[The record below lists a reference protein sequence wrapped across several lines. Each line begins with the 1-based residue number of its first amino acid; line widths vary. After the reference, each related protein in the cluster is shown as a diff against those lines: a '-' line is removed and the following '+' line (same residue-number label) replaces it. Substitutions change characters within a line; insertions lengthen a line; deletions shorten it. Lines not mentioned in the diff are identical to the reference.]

1 MSKNKKTRVDFIKNR
16 GKAPRG
22 NDFTRDFKTDSE
34 KIDVLSGT
42 EQVRAKGDISRK
54 RTIITNDNG
63 SSQDGEIRPAA
74 DLINAMPGRVIQI
87 TGLTVLV
94 QVANGVIYRCTV
106 RRLLKT
112 LATDARSAVT
122 TGDKVWM
129 IPEQVPL
136 TQDIVPKLDAVIEN
150 AILPVGV
157 VQTVEPRTGIL
168 TRKSKHKEHVIVAN
182 VDQVMFVIS
191 LSQPELKVHLVDRY
205 IAGALEGYLEPVL
218 CFNKV
223 DLINENQY
231 QYLVGLYSQLG
242 YKVIFTSTRTGVGI
256 DEVRHVL
263 SNKQSVICGQSG
275 VGKSSLLNAVQPNLG
290 LRVNAVSEVNQKGKH
305 TTTSAKLIPLECKGW
320 VVDTPGIR
328 SFELSNQMPSEVE
341 NFFREFRQML
351 PYCEFADCT
360 HTHEKGC
367 AIKRQVF
374 RRAISPDRYLSY
386 LGMIKKEDPHESR
399 HER

>member
-1 MSKNKKTRVDFIKNR
+1 
-16 GKAPRG
+16 
-22 NDFTRDFKTDSE
+22 
-34 KIDVLSGT
+34 
-42 EQVRAKGDISRK
+42 
-54 RTIITNDNG
+54 
-63 SSQDGEIRPAA
+63 
-74 DLINAMPGRVIQI
+74 MPGRVIQI

-94 QVANGVIYRCTV
+94 QVGNGVIYRCTV

-112 LATDARSAVT
+112 LATDERSAVT
-122 TGDKVWM
+122 TGDKVWI
-129 IPEQVPL
+129 IPEQIPL
-136 TQDIVPKLDAVIEN
+136 AQELVPKLDPVPDSAV
-150 AILPVGV
+150 LPVGV
-157 VQTVEPRTGIL
+157 VQTVEPRKGIL
-168 TRKSKHKEHVIVAN
+168 TRKSKHKDHVIVAN

-205 IAGALEGYLEPVL
+205 IAGALEGNLEPIL

-223 DLINENQY
+223 DLISEDQY

-242 YKVIFTSTRTGVGI
+242 YKVLFTSTRTGVGI
-256 DEVRHVL
+256 DDVRHVL
-263 SNKQSVICGQSG
+263 SNKQSVVCGQSG

-290 LRVNAVSEVNQKGKH
+290 LRVNVVSEVNQKGKH

-341 NFFREFRQML
+341 NFFREFRPML

-360 HTHEKGC
+360 HTHETGC

-374 RRAISPDRYLSY
+374 RRVISPDRYLSY